1 MKNEDFFVLKESLR
15 KRFVLCHKYNRLK
28 KLNEHDLNAMNLDI
42 LTVHLQ
48 IINYLQNPKQ
58 DASER
63 KKLEEL
69 KQQFMETKPRLSR
82 NITEKLQKEIGNME
96 SHFEQMDN
104 FSLLNFYLLFSV
116 PLMEKYKKVCTQR
129 VQLHFMTREDDNMK
143 RIQKE
148 KEKMIQEYL
157 FLTNQLFQNFHFLKD
172 IIHDIHSY
180 TENVQQSSKMCPTI
194 PNTNLVCEQC
204 KNATYFDI
212 FDNQS
217 VCREC
222 GIVIDQFQ
230 NNILSFK
237 DIERVN
243 ISSKYTYDRRTHFRD
258 CFYQFQGK
266 QNVTIPNSLY
276 EGITQQLFSHGIIPE
291 NHQDLPKEMAFE
303 KVEKEHITI
312 FLKDSKFVKHYEDAV
327 LIFHTLTGKAV
338 PELSYLEEDLMND
351 FDVLVEQYDKKFKIN
366 TDRKNFINTQYVLF
380 QLLRRH
386 KYPCRKEDF
395 NILKTID
402 RKYYHDEICSE
413 LFSDLGWNFQPL
425 F

>member
-1 MKNEDFFVLKESLR
+1 
-15 KRFVLCHKYNRLK
+15 
-28 KLNEHDLNAMNLDI
+28 MNLDI

-48 IINYLQNPKQ
+48 IINYLQNPKE
-58 DASER
+58 DTLER
-63 KKLEEL
+63 QRLDDLRREFLDTTSKLS
-69 KQQFMETKPRLSR
+69 KH
-82 NITEKLQKEIGNME
+82 ITDTLRQEIENME
-96 SHFEQMDN
+96 KHFQQMDD
-104 FSLLNFYLLFSV
+104 FSLLNFYLLYSV
-116 PLMEKYKKVCTQR
+116 PIIEKYKQLCTQR
-129 VQLHFMTREDDNMK
+129 VQLQFMIREDDNMK
-143 RIQKE
+143 KAQQDKTTL
-148 KEKMIQEYL
+148 IQEYL
-157 FLTNQLFQNFHFLKD
+157 FLTHRLFRHFNFLKD
-172 IIHDIHSY
+172 IIHDVHTFTDDLSAPALKVAC
-180 TENVQQSSKMCPTI
+180 TASSS
-194 PNTNLVCEQC
+194 NLVCEYCQ
-204 KNATYFDI
+204 NSSHFDV

-222 GIVIDQFQ
+222 GVVIDQFQ

-276 EGITQQLFSHGIIPE
+276 EEITKQLLSHGIIPE
-291 NHQDLPKEMAFE
+291 NYRDLPKEMAFE

-338 PELSYLEEDLMND
+338 PELSYVEEDLMND
-351 FDVLVEQYDKKFKIN
+351 FDVLVEQYDKKFKQN
-366 TDRKNFINTQYVLF
+366 TERKNFINTQYVLF

>member
-1 MKNEDFFVLKESLR
+1 
-15 KRFVLCHKYNRLK
+15 
-28 KLNEHDLNAMNLDI
+28 MNLDI

-48 IINYLQNPKQ
+48 IINYLQNPKE
-58 DASER
+58 DTTER
-63 KKLEEL
+63 LRLEEL
-69 KQQFMETKPRLSR
+69 RKEFIDTKPKLSK
-82 NITEKLQKEIGNME
+82 NIAETLQREIENME
-96 SHFEQMDN
+96 QHFQQMDD
-104 FSLLNFYLLFSV
+104 FSLLNFYLLYSV
-116 PLMEKYKKVCTQR
+116 PIIERYKKLSSQR
-129 VQLHFMTREDDNMK
+129 VQLQFMIREDDNMK
-143 RIQKE
+143 KVQKQKE
-148 KEKMIQEYL
+148 AMIQEYL
-157 FLTNQLFQNFHFLKD
+157 LLTNRLFRNFPFLHD
-172 IIHDIHSY
+172 IINISAYTDDAIIPPTKHSGFILPS
-180 TENVQQSSKMCPTI
+180 V
-194 PNTNLVCEQC
+194 LVCEEC
-204 KNATYFDI
+204 KNATHFDV

-222 GIVIDQFQ
+222 GTVIDQFQ

-266 QNVTIPNSLY
+266 QNVTIPTSLY
-276 EGITQQLFSHGIIPE
+276 DDITQQLFSHGIIPH
-291 NHQDLPKEMAFE
+291 NHRDLPKEMAFE

-327 LIFHTLTGKAV
+327 LIFHTLTGKPV
-338 PELSYLEEDLMND
+338 PDLSYLEEDLMND
-351 FDVLVEQYDKKFKIN
+351 FDILVEQYDKKFKEN
-366 TDRKNFINTQYVLF
+366 SDRKNFINTQYVLF

-386 KYPCRKEDF
+386 KYPCQKEEF

-413 LFSDLGWNFQPL
+413 LFADLGWNFQPI